1 MPLSTPNTPPS
12 APANP
17 ASRQPELRD
26 FLRLMVKES
35 ASDLVLKA
43 GGCPAVRVAGGVR
56 FLGDQPL
63 PAALVR
69 SYVAEV
75 LDERLQAEFDEHG
88 AADTA
93 FSRCR
98 VSAASA
104 ATRSSS
110 AVSRA
115 WSSAR

>member
-43 GGCPAVRVAGGVR
+43 GGCPAVRVAGSVR

-69 SYVAEV
+69 SRVRRARPESAG
-75 LDERLQAEFDEHG
+75 DAHSKGERSNCHPRGTDKH
-88 AADTA
+88 TPKP
-93 FSRCR
+93 
-98 VSAASA
+98 
-104 ATRSSS
+104 TP
-110 AVSRA
+110 A
-115 WSSAR
+115 WPK